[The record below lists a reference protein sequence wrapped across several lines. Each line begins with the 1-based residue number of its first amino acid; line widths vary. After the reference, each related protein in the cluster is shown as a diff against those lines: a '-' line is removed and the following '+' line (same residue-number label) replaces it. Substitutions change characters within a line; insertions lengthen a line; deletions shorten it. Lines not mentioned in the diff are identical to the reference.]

1 VGVSVGVVG
10 VGRWGPNLLR
20 NFHGRTASSVRAVAE
35 RDDRRRAQIAEMYP
49 DVEMVADAGELVGR
63 PDLDAVVIA
72 TPTVT
77 HFELVRA
84 SLEAGKHV
92 MVEKPLTHDV
102 EEALQLQALAA
113 ERDRVLL
120 VGHVF
125 LFNPA
130 VEKVK
135 EYLGGDLLGA
145 PYYVSMVRTNLGPVR
160 TDVNASW
167 DLAAHDVSIANY
179 WLDGVPVSVSATGGT
194 WINGGIADAVFA
206 VLEYPG
212 GVLVNLHVSWLSPR
226 KVRDITVVA
235 ENRMLTLDDTNP
247 SEPIRIYDKGI
258 VDTEVREG
266 VVDTLG
272 RFRSIVHEG
281 DITIPRVS
289 LGEPLRT
296 ECEHFVECITDGV
309 ECRSGAREGV
319 DVVRTLA
326 AIDRSI
332 AAGGA
337 RTEVR

>member
-1 VGVSVGVVG
+1 MGVSVGVVG

-20 NFHGRTASSVRAVAE
+20 NFHGRTDSAVRAVAE

-49 DVEMVADAGELVGR
+49 DVEMVSDAHELIGR
-63 PDLDAVVIA
+63 PDLDAVVVA

-77 HFELVRA
+77 HYELVRA
-84 SLEAGKHV
+84 ALESGKHV

-102 EEALQLQALAA
+102 DEAEELGALAA
-113 ERDRVLL
+113 ARDRVLL

-135 EYLGGDLLGA
+135 EYLGGDLLGD
-145 PYYVSMVRTNLGPVR
+145 PYYISMVRTNLGPVR
-160 TDVNASW
+160 TDVNAAW
-167 DLAAHDVSIANY
+167 DLATHDVSIANY
-179 WLDGVPVSVSATGGT
+179 WLDDTPVAVSATGGT
-194 WINGGIADAVFA
+194 WINGGIADTVFA

-212 GVLVNLHVSWLSPR
+212 GVLVNLHASWLNPR

-235 ENRMLTLDDTNP
+235 EHRMLTLDDTDP

-258 VDTEVREG
+258 VDAEVSEG
-266 VVDTLG
+266 VIDTLG
-272 RFRSIVHEG
+272 GFRSIVHEG

-296 ECEHFVECITDGV
+296 ECEHFVACITDGV
-309 ECRSGAREGV
+309 TCRSGPAEGI
-319 DVVRTLA
+319 DVVRVLA
-326 AIDRSI
+326 AIDRSM

-337 RTEVR
+337 REVVR